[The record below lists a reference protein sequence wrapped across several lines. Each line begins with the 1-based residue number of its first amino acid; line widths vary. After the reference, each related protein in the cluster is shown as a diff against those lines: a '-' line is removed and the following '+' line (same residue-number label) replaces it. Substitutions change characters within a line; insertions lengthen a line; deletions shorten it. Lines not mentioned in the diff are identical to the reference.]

1 MNPNSKANGPISEM
15 QISLRVAGPTGT
27 SQPLVIREDYCTIG
41 ASEHCDI
48 RIPAPGIPPVHS
60 LLRIG
65 PGYAW
70 IEPAAAGG
78 LITVNKAEV
87 KRMAL
92 RSGDRIDLGPVSLEV
107 SVEPIQKAGHPWP
120 ELKGQAESADLD
132 KLSASELCDL
142 IEAEQAEIDRFDRQR
157 EFGWQALLAAAHT
170 LATASLPTE
179 SVSTSDLVVQIEQ
192 LSKLLEEQT
201 REMVGQ
207 ENDLVAA
214 VASLRHRQQS
224 LQSQLDQ
231 LLASPDAAHKTGSWR
246 VSA

>member
-1 MNPNSKANGPISEM
+1 MDPISKAGNSASEM

-27 SQPLVIREDYCTIG
+27 SQPLIIREDYCTIG

-78 LITVNKAEV
+78 LITVNKIAV
-87 KRMAL
+87 KRLAL
-92 RSGDRIDLGPVSLEV
+92 RSGDQIDLGPVSLEV
-107 SVEPIQKAGHPWP
+107 CVEPIQEAAHPWP
-120 ELKGQAESADLD
+120 QLKGPTEPADLG
-132 KLSASELCDL
+132 KLTANELCDL
-142 IEAEQAEIDRFDRQR
+142 IGAEQAEIDRFDQQR

-170 LATASLPTE
+170 LATTSLPTE
-179 SVSTSDLVVQIEQ
+179 SVSTSDLVSQIEQ

-231 LLASPDAAHKTGSWR
+231 LLASPDAAHKAGSWR